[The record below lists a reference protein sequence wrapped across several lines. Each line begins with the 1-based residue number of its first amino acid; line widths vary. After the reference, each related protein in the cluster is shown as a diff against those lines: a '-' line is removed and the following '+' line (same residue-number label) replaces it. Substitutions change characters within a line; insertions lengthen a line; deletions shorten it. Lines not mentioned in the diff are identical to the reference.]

1 MAHADSDLARLDA
14 VALAALIRSGELS
27 PVEAVQATIDRIEA
41 MDGQLNAVIHRR
53 FEQALEEAAGDLP
66 EGPFRGVPMMLK
78 DLWPASKGDPFHQ
91 GVKALKEAGHRAD
104 RDSVIATRYR
114 DAGFVLVGRT
124 NTPELGLSATTEPL
138 SHGPCR
144 NPWNPDHGTGGSSGG
159 AGAAVAS
166 GMLPA
171 ANASDGGGSIRIPA
185 AMCGLVGL
193 KPSRGRMSMGPLQDE
208 WGVSVQHVVSHSVRD
223 SAAIMDVTC
232 EPTLGDGVIA
242 PRIGQPYADQVG
254 AEVGRLRIGLW
265 NESPRDGL
273 TLHPECRS
281 SVDQTAALLESL
293 GHEVAIAHPEMAD
306 NREIP
311 ARFRATSLAG
321 VAGNLRQLGELLGRE
336 VGPDDVEP
344 ATWAMAQGG
353 LRLSA
358 VDLVD
363 AQSAMHVYRRG
374 MAEWWEDG
382 WDLLLTPTTTQPP
395 PKIGELASDPDDPL
409 RGSQRSV
416 PYAAF
421 TSMFNVTGQPAIS
434 LPIHRT
440 ADNLPIGVQLV
451 AAYGRED
458 LLIRVAAQLEA
469 AVDWAKERAPIHA

>member
-14 VALAALIRSGELS
+14 VGLAALIRSGELS
-27 PVEAVQATIDRIEA
+27 PVEAVQATVDRIEA

-53 FEQALEEAAGDLP
+53 FEEALEEAAGDLP
-66 EGPFRGVPMMLK
+66 DGPFRGVPMMLK
-78 DLWPASKGDPFHQ
+78 DLWPASKGDPFHM
-91 GVKALKEAGHRAD
+91 GVKALKEADHRAD

-114 DAGFVLVGRT
+114 DAGFVIVGRT

-138 SHGPCR
+138 AHGPCR

-159 AGAAVAS
+159 AAAAVAS

-193 KPSRGRMSMGPLQDE
+193 KPSRGRVSMGPHQDE

-223 SAAIMDVTC
+223 SAAILDITC
-232 EPTLGDGVIA
+232 EPTLGDGVVA
-242 PRIGQPYADQVG
+242 PRIGQPYDRQVG
-254 AEVGRLRIGLW
+254 ADVGRLRIGLW
-265 NESPRDGL
+265 NESPREGL
-273 TLHPECRS
+273 DLHPECKR
-281 SVDQTAALLESL
+281 SVDETATLLESL

-306 NREIP
+306 NRELP
-311 ARFRATSLAG
+311 ATFRATSLAG
-321 VAGNLRQLGELLGRE
+321 VAGNLRQLGDMLGRE
-336 VGPDDVEP
+336 LGPDDVEP

-353 LRLSA
+353 RRLSA

-363 AQSAMHVYRRG
+363 AQGAMHLYRRG

-382 WDLLLTPTTTQPP
+382 WDLLLTPTTMQPP
-395 PKIGELASDPDDPL
+395 PRIGELASDPDDPL
-409 RGSQRSV
+409 GGSQRSV

-440 ADNLPIGVQLV
+440 ADDLPIGVQLV

-469 AVDWAKERAPIHA
+469 AVDWANERAPIHA